1 MHAYVSHLPDPAH
14 QPEFYASVPTKRALA
29 WVVDMLVTVVLLL
42 PALVM
47 TAFIGLFFL
56 PFLYMTV
63 GFLYRVV
70 TIASGSATWGM
81 RLMSI
86 ELRDAQG
93 ARFDFGQAFL
103 HTAGYTFSL
112 VMAPLQLVSALFMCA
127 TDRGQGLT
135 DLVMGSVMINRR
147 A

>member
-1 MHAYVSHLPDPAH
+1 
-14 QPEFYASVPTKRALA
+14 
-29 WVVDMLVTVVLLL
+29 
-42 PALVM
+42 M

-63 GFLYRVV
+63 GFIYRVV

>member
-1 MHAYVSHLPDPAH
+1 MYADATHLPDPAR

-29 WVVDMLVTVVLLL
+29 WVFDMVITVAFLI

-56 PFLYMTV
+56 PFLYFTV
-63 GFLYRVV
+63 GFIYRVI
-70 TIASGSATWGM
+70 TLSTGSATWGM

-86 ELRDAQG
+86 ELRDARGQ
-93 ARFDFGQAFL
+93 RFDFSQAFL

-112 VMAPLQLVSALFMCA
+112 LVAPLQLVSALFMCV
-127 TDRGQGLT
+127 TERGQGLS
-135 DLVMGSVMINRR
+135 DLVLGSVMINRR

>member
-1 MHAYVSHLPDPAH
+1 MHAYASHLPDPAH
-14 QPEFYASVPTKRALA
+14 QPEFYATVPVKRAMA
-29 WVVDMLVTVVLLL
+29 WVFDTLVTMALVV
-42 PALVM
+42 PAVVM

-56 PFLYMTV
+56 PVLYFTV
-63 GFLYRVV
+63 GFIYRVL
-70 TIASGSATWGM
+70 TIAGGSATWGM

-93 ARFDFGQAFL
+93 QRFDLGQAFA

-112 VMAPLQLVSALFMCA
+112 LVAPLQLVSAIFMCV

-135 DLVMGSVMINRR
+135 DLALGSVMINRR